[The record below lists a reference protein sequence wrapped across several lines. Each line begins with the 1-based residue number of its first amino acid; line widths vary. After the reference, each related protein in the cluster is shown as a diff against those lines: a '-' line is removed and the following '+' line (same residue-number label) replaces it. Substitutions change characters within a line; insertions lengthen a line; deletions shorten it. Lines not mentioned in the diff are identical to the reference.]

1 MTVKP
6 LVIFGVGDMSEI
18 ATYYFEQ
25 LGNRQIA
32 AFTVDGNM
40 LAMSNFLGR
49 PVVAFDEI
57 EAHYPPTSYDM
68 FVAIGYSKVNGVR
81 KHKCTDALS
90 KGYAL
95 ASYISPLAHVFDKIS
110 YGWNC
115 FIFEGCIVQPF
126 CRIGNGVILRS
137 GSLVA
142 HHCEIG
148 DFAFIAAKVAIAG
161 KTKIGER
168 SFIGVNSTINDH
180 IVVGSRAVVGSG
192 CIVNRDVPDD
202 AVMRAQPATL
212 APMRSSELKSF

>member
-49 PVVAFDEI
+49 RVVAFDEI
-57 EAHYPPTSYDM
+57 EAHYPPASYDM
-68 FVAIGYSKVNGVR
+68 FVAIAYSKVNGVR

-95 ASYISPLAHVFDKIS
+95 ASYISPLAHVFD
-110 YGWNC
+110 N
-115 FIFEGCIVQPF
+115 
-126 CRIGNGVILRS
+126 
-137 GSLVA
+137 
-142 HHCEIG
+142 
-148 DFAFIAAKVAIAG
+148 
-161 KTKIGER
+161 
-168 SFIGVNSTINDH
+168 
-180 IVVGSRAVVGSG
+180 
-192 CIVNRDVPDD
+192 
-202 AVMRAQPATL
+202 
-212 APMRSSELKSF
+212 